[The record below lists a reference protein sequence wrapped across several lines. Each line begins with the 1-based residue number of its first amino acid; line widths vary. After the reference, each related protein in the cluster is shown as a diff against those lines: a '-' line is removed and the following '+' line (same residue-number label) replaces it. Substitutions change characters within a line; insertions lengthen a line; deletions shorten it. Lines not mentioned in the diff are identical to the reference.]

1 MKENNVIYLNEK
13 EAKRI
18 LKDMDLVK
26 TYENIFV
33 KESWNIVDRIY
44 DKYSNKFGNP
54 LAKFFDSYV
63 TDLEHLI
70 YKDEFETRLY
80 GYNNVEDAIRD
91 NLENWPKYI
100 ILAGLSHW
108 IYTKMEKI
116 EAGISKK

>member
-26 TYENIFV
+26 TYENIYV

-54 LAKFFDSYV
+54 LIV
-63 TDLEHLI
+63 MLQ
-70 YKDEFETRLY
+70 
-80 GYNNVEDAIRD
+80 
-91 NLENWPKYI
+91 
-100 ILAGLSHW
+100 ILN
-108 IYTKMEKI
+108 I
-116 EAGISKK
+116 